1 MRTRRLYNCPCP
13 CCRRKGSGCGC
24 RSGGTRL
31 RYVLLFCPPA
41 TCSGTSGRQYTNAL
55 PGAPY
60 TLGQAQAHISQSPL
74 GRRITWVKQS
84 PLDYLS
90 SLPSSTYT
98 SSPSAGVTK
107 VFDAAVLA
115 HCLWYFSSPSVIFSI
130 LDALR
135 NQSKRL
141 LVAEWSLQAT
151 RPSAQSHVL
160 AALAQAALES
170 HKSKSHSNIRTV
182 LGPKRLTDL
191 ALSAGW
197 KLESETRVQA
207 QEGLL
212 DGQWEVSAC
221 LSASFEKEVESYV
234 LDEREKGVVLA
245 LRDACETSLQ
255 VTPGGRKGVHAMD
268 IWIASFVCA

>member
-1 MRTRRLYNCPCP
+1 V
-13 CCRRKGSGCGC
+13 SGKHC
-24 RSGGTRL
+24 TD
-31 RYVLLFCPPA
+31 
-41 TCSGTSGRQYTNAL
+41 AL

-90 SLPSSTYT
+90 CLPSSAST
-98 SSPSAGVTK
+98 SSPSASVIK

-115 HCLWYFSSPSVIFSI
+115 HCLWYFSSPSTI
-130 LDALR
+130 LSTFGALR

-141 LVAEWSLQAT
+141 LVAEWSLTAT
-151 RPSAQSHVL
+151 RPSAQPHVL
-160 AALAQAALES
+160 AALAQAALEC
-170 HKSKSHSNIRTV
+170 HKPKSTSNIRTV

-197 KLESETRVQA
+197 ELESETRVQA

-221 LSASFEKEVESYV
+221 LSASFEKEVDKYV
-234 LDEREKGVVLA
+234 LDERERGVVLA
-245 LRDACETSLQ
+245 LRDACEASLQ
-255 VTPGGRKGVHAMD
+255 GTPGGQKGAHSMD